1 MKPKISTETHPDWY
15 YEVPGMKLLIL
26 GSYPPHES
34 RRYYNFYYPNKINR
48 FWDILAGIHGS
59 TILHREGT
67 KAVTERKRLMRELKA
82 GVHNMGRKIRRKG
95 SSSADND
102 IEIVEFQDIL
112 AIIKK
117 QKQLKRILLT
127 GYSGPSSTFHA
138 FIRYL
143 AEQRIAVDAPK
154 KPVHGSTFALKVFGR
169 EIECVVVYSTS
180 PRFPAKLNTLI
191 EKFAPYIID
200 L

>member
-1 MKPKISTETHPDWY
+1 VKEKLSTETHPDWY
-15 YEVPGMKLLIL
+15 YDVPGMRLLIL

-34 RRYYNFYYPNKINR
+34 RRYYDFYYPNKINR

-59 TILHREGT
+59 TILHREGE
-67 KAVTERKRLMRELKA
+67 KAVQERKRLMRSMKV
-82 GVHNMGRKIRRKG
+82 GVHNIGLKIRRKG

-102 IEIVEFQDIL
+102 IAIVEFQDIL
-112 AIIKK
+112 SIIKK

-138 FIRYL
+138 FMRYL
-143 AEQRIAVDAPK
+143 QEQEIAVDAPK
-154 KPVHGSTFALKVFGR
+154 KPVHGSTFALNIAGR

-180 PRFPAKLNTLI
+180 PRFPAKLSMLI
-191 EKFAPYIID
+191 EKFAPFF
-200 L
+200 